1 MTGRA
6 WVFGDELDTD
16 LLAPGAYMKGPIE
29 TLAGHVLE
37 AVDPGFATAVQPG
50 DILVAG
56 RNFGIGSSR
65 EQAAEALKVL
75 GLAAVVARS
84 FGGIFY
90 RNAFNLGLPAIECDG
105 VAAISTGDRLT
116 LDAAG
121 GRIRNETTGEVL
133 TCLPVPAHLMRLV
146 QVGGLLNHLAAQQ
159 EKSP

>member
-1 MTGRA
+1 MSGRA
-6 WVFGDELDTD
+6 WVFGDDMDTD
-16 LLAPGAYMKGPIE
+16 LLAPGAYMKGSIE
-29 TLAGHVLE
+29 VLAGHVLE
-37 AVDPGFATAVQPG
+37 AVDPGFAAAVQPG
-50 DILVAG
+50 DVLVAG

-90 RNAFNLGLPAIECDG
+90 RNAFNIGLPAIECDG
-105 VAAISTGDRLT
+105 VAAISAGDRLA

-133 TCLPVPAHLMRLV
+133 ASAPVPAHLMRLV
-146 QVGGLLNHLAAQQ
+146 EVGGLLNHLAAQR